1 MLGSWVTWHHNLI
14 GSVTSSW
21 PIIRSI
27 RKTVKSAVRLCA
39 FIGHWCKQ
47 GLTKCVLCDC
57 TGTYVCDHTTGR
69 DCHKLGLNFE
79 PRPQSIDP

>member
-1 MLGSWVTWHHNLI
+1 MLGSSLMWHHNLI
-14 GSVTSSW
+14 GSGTLSW
-21 PIIRSI
+21 RIIRLI
-27 RKTVKSAVRLCA
+27 KKTAKSAGRLCA

-47 GLTKCVLCDC
+47 ALTKHVPCDC
-57 TGTYVCDHTTGR
+57 TGTYVCDQSTGR